1 MFVDSTNGCS
11 YTWHE
16 SNGVKKLH
24 SCLSMGWNK
33 IIINVSFFILCH
45 GVDDALHA
53 SPTSKAGL
61 PLTCI
66 YDNPKPYI

>member
-1 MFVDSTNGCS
+1 MVAPTVGMKVTELKNC
-11 YTWHE
+11 T
-16 SNGVKKLH
+16 V
-24 SCLSMGWNK
+24 SCLSMGWNQS
-33 IIINVSFFILCH
+33 IINVSFCILCH